1 MNKILYDM
9 YHIEECYIADQIML
23 YCTIGFSQ
31 KLQQFLVAESSLP
44 PLVGQKG
51 STCVKSL
58 ASIKYRALV
67 LW

>member
-1 MNKILYDM
+1 MNNVLYDM
-9 YHIEECYIADQIML
+9 YNIEEFYVADQIML
-23 YCTIGFSQ
+23 YCTIAFSQ
-31 KLQQFLVAESSLP
+31 KLQQFLVAETSLP

-58 ASIKYRALV
+58 ASIKYKALV